1 MLPKLSV
8 VNTVP
13 EKRPTIKAVAAATG
27 VSTATVSNAF
37 NRPSQLSPKLRER
50 ILATARE
57 LGYAGA
63 NPVARSLR
71 RMATNT
77 IGVVFTES
85 LEYAINDPASQQFL
99 QGVARILQKREL
111 ALLLLPCRAT
121 GEPELVRNAAV
132 DGIILYGPAL
142 NTSLRQIVHDRR
154 LPAIFVDNPKRPGCA
169 TIQVRDRSG
178 ARAVA
183 EHLVQLGH
191 RRFGIITSRMT
202 RDYREGL
209 TDWDRLVT
217 EFDYAGKERLIGY
230 RQALETAKIDIR
242 QQVRIFE
249 GEYSGAVFGRRAI
262 AAFHDSKF
270 QPTAILAVSD
280 ILAIGAIEELKS
292 IGLKIPADVSVAGF
306 DDVPE
311 ASRIEP
317 QLTTIRQD
325 SDEKGQ
331 RAAKFLLEMLDSQT
345 QKERHAILPTELIVR
360 KSTARLRDP
369 DLYPH

>member
-1 MLPKLSV
+1 MLPKSPV
-8 VNTVP
+8 VNPTSS
-13 EKRPTIKAVAAATG
+13 KRPTIKAVAAAAD
-27 VSTATVSNAF
+27 VSPATVSNAF
-37 NRPSQLSPKLRER
+37 NRPNQLSPQLRER
-50 ILATARE
+50 ILAIARE

-71 RMATNT
+71 RMVTNT

-111 ALLLLPCRAT
+111 ALLLLPCKAT
-121 GEPELVRNAAV
+121 GESELVGNAAV
-132 DGIILYGPAL
+132 DGLILYSPPL
-142 NTSLRQIVHDRR
+142 NTSLKQIVHDRR
-154 LPAIFVDNPKRPGCA
+154 LPAVYVDNPKRSGCA

-178 ARAVA
+178 ARSVA

-191 RRFGIITSRMT
+191 RRFGIITSRLT
-202 RDYREGL
+202 QDYREGL
-209 TDWDRLVT
+209 IDWDRLGT
-217 EFDYAGKERLIGY
+217 EFDYADKERLIGY
-230 RQALETAKIDIR
+230 RQALENAKIDLR

-249 GEYSGAVFGRRAI
+249 GEYSGAVFGRRAV
-262 AAFHDSKF
+262 AAFYAANF

-280 ILAIGAIEELKS
+280 ILAIGAIQELKNV
-292 IGLKIPADVSVAGF
+292 GLKVPADVSVAGF

-345 QKERHAILPTELIVR
+345 PMEQHAILPTELVVR
-360 KSTARLRDP
+360 KSTAQARCE
-369 DLYPH
+369 